1 MCTRAPAGS
10 VHTAVEH
17 KSTLRRTIRGTRS
30 TKTWLSVLATGNAS
44 LLLFAA
50 SSSGAPVRR
59 CVRRAPGTACSSLPS
74 AAGDT
79 WTGRGRAD
87 LEAPLPA
94 ASGGGGSCQANDSW
108 LTAMLGL
115 PAAKSNFLFFSNKSR
130 FPKGEPR
137 ICRFQIP
144 DARSAAQDCLC
155 RDSVVCRG
163 RKPSR
168 ELVETLVELPPCMPI
183 ACAKAPC
190 QSRTAKLP
198 TQRRFF
204 NVPFL
209 KILMHAHIARSTQ
222 FEIRV

>member
-30 TKTWLSVLATGNAS
+30 TKTWLSVLAAGNAS

-94 ASGGGGSCQANDSW
+94 ASGGGGSCQANVLW

-115 PAAKSNFLFFSNKSR
+115 PAAKSNFINLGFL
-130 FPKGEPR
+130 KGNLAFVGFR
-137 ICRFQIP
+137 SQMLA
-144 DARSAAQDCLC
+144 ARL
-155 RDSVVCRG
+155 R
-163 RKPSR
+163 
-168 ELVETLVELPPCMPI
+168 I
-183 ACAKAPC
+183 ACVVTVLCVVGGSPPGSS
-190 QSRTAKLP
+190 SRP
-198 TQRRFF
+198 
-204 NVPFL
+204 
-209 KILMHAHIARSTQ
+209 
-222 FEIRV
+222 

>member
-17 KSTLRRTIRGTRS
+17 RSTLRRTIRGTRS

-59 CVRRAPGTACSSLPS
+59 CVRCAPGTACSSLPS

-108 LTAMLGL
+108 LTAMWEASRCGL
-115 PAAKSNFLFFSNKSR
+115 EGRTFCR
-130 FPKGEPR
+130 FPTNLDFLKGILAFVGFRSQMLAARLR
-137 ICRFQIP
+137 IAC
-144 DARSAAQDCLC
+144 
-155 RDSVVCRG
+155 
-163 RKPSR
+163 
-168 ELVETLVELPPCMPI
+168 VETVLCVVGGSPPGSSSIP
-183 ACAKAPC
+183 
-190 QSRTAKLP
+190 
-198 TQRRFF
+198 
-204 NVPFL
+204 
-209 KILMHAHIARSTQ
+209 
-222 FEIRV
+222 